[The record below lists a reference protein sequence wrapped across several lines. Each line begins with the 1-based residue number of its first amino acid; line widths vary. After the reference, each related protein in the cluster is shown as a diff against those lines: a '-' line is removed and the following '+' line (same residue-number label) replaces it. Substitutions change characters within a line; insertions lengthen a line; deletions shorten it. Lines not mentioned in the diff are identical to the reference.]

1 MSEVLSIAAIVVA
14 VFLIG
19 AAVERYRLRQF
30 WNRRC
35 TGVQWRRS
43 FPKAPKAE
51 IRCFL
56 DMLLSAFA
64 FSESKRL
71 CFAPDDLIMAIYSA
85 LYPHPKVVSDSMELE
100 TFVMSVQDHYGVDL
114 FPIWRDDITL
124 GELFSHATNV
134 AS

>member
-1 MSEVLSIAAIVVA
+1 MNELLPIAIIVVA

-30 WNRRC
+30 CNRRC
-35 TGVQWRRS
+35 TGLHWRRS
-43 FPKAPKAE
+43 FQKAPKAE
-51 IRCFL
+51 IRRFL

-64 FSESKRL
+64 FNESRRL
-71 CFAPDDLIMAIYSA
+71 CFAPGDRIMTIYSA
-85 LYPHPKVVSDSMELE
+85 LYPHPKFMADSMELE

-114 FPIWRDDITL
+114 LPVWREDVTL

-134 AS
+134 A